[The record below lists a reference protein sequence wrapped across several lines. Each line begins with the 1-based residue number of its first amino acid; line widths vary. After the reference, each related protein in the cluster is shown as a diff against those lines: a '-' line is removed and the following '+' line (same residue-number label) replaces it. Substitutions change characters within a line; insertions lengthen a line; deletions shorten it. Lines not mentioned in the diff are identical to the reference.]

1 LSASC
6 GGKPGVS
13 IYTRVTLAIYLAI
26 KVDGPKE
33 SDILLLL
40 GSKTLDKIPVG
51 WRDGALGEKGIIH
64 LDGDLHIPQNDTM
77 KWSVIYASDCY
88 QG

>member
-1 LSASC
+1 M
-6 GGKPGVS
+6 
-13 IYTRVTLAIYLAI
+13 TLAIYLAI

-40 GSKTLDKIPVG
+40 RSKTLDKIPVG
-51 WRDGALGEKGIIH
+51 WRDGALGGKEIMH
-64 LDGDLHIPQNDTM
+64 LDGNLDIPQNDTM
-77 KWSVIYASDCY
+77 KWSVICASDCY